1 MPTKGINYKTCKMK
15 NILFTTEFSEHA
27 ESVYRYALELARAF
41 GSTITLGIP
50 FGKPAT
56 STDITS
62 TDEKKERAI
71 KRLKEFADKHTPDA
85 FKDISL
91 EFDAVHAY
99 PGEGIIKLCENN
111 SADLLVMSM
120 TGSSAGS
127 DQHFSDTTL
136 NVLHK
141 ASVPVLAI
149 PANATFNGLKRLVFS
164 TDFQFKDI
172 IALNMLRRWSEQF
185 NSAIMTIHV
194 LGRQDERAEDREKM
208 EALQRAYASNSQ
220 MHFKLIPSGKTKEEL
235 LDYLE
240 DNEAELLAMTTAKR
254 SGLWS
259 LLENSTTRKMA
270 RSVKIPLL
278 VVKDQDDIN

>member
-1 MPTKGINYKTCKMK
+1 MK

-56 STDITS
+56 STDISS
-62 TDEKKERAI
+62 TEEKKERAI
-71 KRLKEFADKHTPDA
+71 QHLKEFAEEHTPDA
-85 FKDISL
+85 FKDIPL
-91 EFDAVHAY
+91 QYDAAHAY
-99 PGEGIIKLCENN
+99 PAEGIMTLCDENK
-111 SADLLVMSM
+111 ADLLIMSM
-120 TGSSAGS
+120 TGTSANA

-136 NVLHK
+136 NVLRK

-149 PANATFNGLKRLVFS
+149 PANATFNGLKRMVFS

-185 NSAIMTIHV
+185 NAAIMTVHV

-208 EALQRAYASNSQ
+208 EALQRAYAGHSQ
-220 MHFKLIPSGKTKEEL
+220 MHFKLLPSGKTKVEL
-235 LDYLE
+235 IDYLE
-240 DNEAELLAMTTAKR
+240 ENEAELLAMTTAKR
-254 SGLWS
+254 SGLWG